1 MYDSP
6 LTSQLLRDAIPDHLY
21 REALPVTVRVAPVA
35 QSVDREAYRFQ
46 SSGPLT
52 VRILRI
58 YFPGWTASIDDRPVP
73 LDLDAPN
80 ATLRV
85 QMPAGD
91 HLVDFRFGE
100 TVLRQ
105 AADGLSLAALVLCIG
120 LGVWISR
127 RRRNNVSTIREAG
140 AVSPERKNP
149 HPVPPPATA
158 PGQAAAPSAWSET
171 TGEVR
176 VDPVNTLEAD
186 ISSDVPPAAPVP
198 DIDRPASKTYQMPLA
213 IAAALLIA
221 FYFAAP
227 HLGFIH
233 YSQLPQVI
241 GMQHARDDRL
251 GEELRLLGYDL
262 PLTSVRAGD
271 TLPLTL
277 YWQPLRTIQN
287 DYAVF
292 AHLDNPLTL
301 ETVAQTLNDRP
312 GNISTVELPLS
323 LYVRDPH
330 VLRVPASVEPGLYL
344 LRAGVLNPRTGTALP
359 VSQPDGSQRT
369 RVSLQSVRVRRA
381 AQPDLSGVRTIDAH
395 IGPVELL
402 GYTLDAQN
410 QLTLYWRA
418 PQTPVP
424 DATVFVHL
432 LDAANQVTAS
442 FDGPPAGGLQPLS
455 AWERYEIVVDRRS
468 ITPAPAGH
476 LRLAVGL
483 YDPQTQQRL
492 PAYANDGRRL
502 DSDDVIIEV
511 VRNP

>member
-1 MYDSP
+1 
-6 LTSQLLRDAIPDHLY
+6 
-21 REALPVTVRVAPVA
+21 
-35 QSVDREAYRFQ
+35 
-46 SSGPLT
+46 
-52 VRILRI
+52 
-58 YFPGWTASIDDRPVP
+58 
-73 LDLDAPN
+73 
-80 ATLRV
+80 
-85 QMPAGD
+85 
-91 HLVDFRFGE
+91 
-100 TVLRQ
+100 
-105 AADGLSLAALVLCIG
+105 
-120 LGVWISR
+120 
-127 RRRNNVSTIREAG
+127 
-140 AVSPERKNP
+140 
-149 HPVPPPATA
+149 
-158 PGQAAAPSAWSET
+158 
-171 TGEVR
+171 
-176 VDPVNTLEAD
+176 
-186 ISSDVPPAAPVP
+186 
-198 DIDRPASKTYQMPLA
+198 MPLA

-227 HLGFIH
+227 HLGFIR

-402 GYTLDAQN
+402 GYMLDAQN

-424 DATVFVHL
+424 DATIFVHL

-502 DSDDVIIEV
+502 DSDEVIIEV

>member
-1 MYDSP
+1 
-6 LTSQLLRDAIPDHLY
+6 
-21 REALPVTVRVAPVA
+21 VRVAPVA
-35 QSVDREAYRFQ
+35 QTVDREAYRFQ

-58 YFPGWTASIDDRPVP
+58 YFPGWTASIDGHPVP

-80 ATLRV
+80 ATMRV

-105 AADGLSLAALVLCIG
+105 AADGLSLAALIVCIALG
-120 LGVWISR
+120 LWIFY
-127 RRRNNVSTIREAG
+127 
-140 AVSPERKNP
+140 ERP
-149 HPVPPPATA
+149 ASDGRIPPAGGPADA
-158 PGQAAAPSAWSET
+158 PT
-171 TGEVR
+171 
-176 VDPVNTLEAD
+176 D
-186 ISSDVPPAAPVP
+186 IRPAAQDP
-198 DIDRPASKTYQMPLA
+198 DGAPASKTHRLPLA
-213 IAAALLIA
+213 VAAALLIA
-221 FYFAAP
+221 LYFAAP
-227 HLGFIH
+227 QLGVIR
-233 YSQLPQVI
+233 SSRLPQVI

-251 GEELRLLGYDL
+251 GDELQLLGYDL
-262 PLTSVRAGD
+262 PATSVRAGD
-271 TLPLTL
+271 TLALTL

-301 ETVAQTLNDRP
+301 ETVAQTLNDHP

-330 VLRVPASVEPGLYL
+330 VLRVPEAVEPGLYL
-344 LRAGVLNPRTGTALP
+344 LRTGVLNPRTGAALP
-359 VSQPDGSQRT
+359 ATQPDGSQRT
-369 RVSLQSVRVRRA
+369 RVSLQTVRVRRA
-381 AQPDLSGVRTIDAH
+381 APVDLSGVRTIDAR
-395 IGPVELL
+395 IGQVELL

-418 PQTPVP
+418 PQPPAP

-432 LDAANQVTAS
+432 LDTANQTTVN
-442 FDGPPAGGLQPLS
+442 FDGPPAGGLLPFS
-455 AWERYEIVVDRRS
+455 AWERYEIVVDRRT
-468 ITPAPAGH
+468 ITPAPAGP

-502 DSDDVIIEV
+502 DNDEVIIE
-511 VRNP
+511 RGP